1 MTISELAQ
9 STGVSKHTLRYYERV
24 GLIPLV
30 GRHPSSGHRLY
41 TPQHPQW
48 VMFIRD
54 LRATGMPIRELRT
67 YSGLVSKGD
76 HTWPD
81 RKALLA
87 AHRSRVVAMIA
98 VLESQ
103 RKVLDEKL
111 ALGCAPS
118 GLRPDRS
125 RARPRRNRKRAELE
139 AQHA

>member
-41 TPQHPQW
+41 TSEHSPW
-48 VMFIRD
+48 VTFVRN
-54 LRATGMPIRELRT
+54 LRATGMPIRELRA
-67 YSGLVSKGD
+67 YARLVSKGD
-76 HTWPD
+76 QTWPD

-98 VLESQ
+98 LLEEQ
-103 RKVLDEKL
+103 RKMLDEKL
-111 ALGCAPS
+111 ELGCAPS
-118 GLRPDRS
+118 GLRAGPSRS
-125 RARPRRNRKRAELE
+125 RGRGR
-139 AQHA
+139 

>member
-1 MTISELAQ
+1 MKPSPSDSHVTISELAQ

-41 TPQHPQW
+41 ASQHSQW
-48 VMFIRD
+48 VKFIRN

-67 YSGLVSKGD
+67 YARLVSKGD

-98 VLESQ
+98 LLEDQ
-103 RKVLDEKL
+103 RRVLDEKL

-118 GLRPDRS
+118 GLRAERS
-125 RARPRRNRKRAELE
+125 RARPRGR
-139 AQHA
+139 

>member
-41 TPQHPQW
+41 TPQHSQW
-48 VMFIRD
+48 VRFIRN
-54 LRATGMPIRELRT
+54 LRATGMPVRELRA

-76 HTWPD
+76 HTWSA

-87 AHRSRVVAMIA
+87 AHRSRVVATIA
-98 VLESQ
+98 LLEGQ
-103 RKVLDEKL
+103 RMALDEKL
-111 ALGCAPS
+111 ALGCAPE
-118 GLRPDRS
+118 GLRAGPS
-125 RARPRRNRKRAELE
+125 RARRRGK
-139 AQHA
+139 

>member
-9 STGVSKHTLRYYERV
+9 STGLSKHTLRYYERV

-48 VMFIRD
+48 VTFIRT
-54 LRATGMPIRELRT
+54 LRATGMPIRDLRA

-98 VLESQ
+98 LLEGQ
-103 RKVLDEKL
+103 RRSLDEKL

-118 GLRPDRS
+118 GLRADPS
-125 RARPRRNRKRAELE
+125 RARRRGATTGRPRR
-139 AQHA
+139 

>member
-30 GRHPSSGHRLY
+30 ARHSSSGHRVY
-41 TPQHPQW
+41 MSAHPSW
-48 VMFIRD
+48 VTFIRN
-54 LRATGMPIRELRT
+54 LRATGMPIRELRA
-67 YSGLVSKGD
+67 YSRLISKGD

-81 RKALLA
+81 RKILLA

-98 VLESQ
+98 LLEEQ
-103 RKVLDEKL
+103 RDALDEKL

-118 GLRPDRS
+118 GLRARS
-125 RARPRRNRKRAELE
+125 AGKKIR
-139 AQHA
+139 